1 MASITLSEAVR
12 QTQELVSDPEDRLYG
27 DLDASM
33 ADAIKYLLEGIALSE
48 VEKRAGL
55 RLYERGECRRDYR
68 NGYRKRKVQTAYKT
82 IWGIY

>member
-55 RLYERGECRRDYR
+55 RLYERRECRRDYR